1 MKRAL
6 LAVLC
11 GLVCAASA
19 YADVRTEEK
28 SQVKFEGML
37 GRVAGIFGGRGV
49 REGVTTIVVVKG
61 DRKSTTNGETQQIVD
76 LKEEKIY
83 DIDLKDKTYR
93 VVTFAQLREQMEE
106 ARRKAAEQQAKET
119 PKAGG
124 EPQQQPQFEMDYSLK
139 ETGQRK
145 AINGFD
151 THEVVMTITMREKG
165 KTLEQSGGIVLTN
178 SMWLAPLNAAQREIM
193 EFDIRYAEK
202 LASALFDARQ
212 MAAMTAMYP
221 QMQQAMAK
229 MQAENVKLD
238 GTTVLSEMKFET
250 VASAEQIAEA
260 SKADKPA
267 DKGASAP
274 PTSITGLGGLIG
286 RRIAAGNKDKDAA
299 AAAPP
304 PTPGHAIL
312 MTMHHELLKVTP
324 EAADA
329 DVSVPAGFKL
339 KS

>member
-1 MKRAL
+1 L
-6 LAVLC
+6 LAVVC
-11 GLVCAASA
+11 GLVWAGSA

-28 SQVKFEGML
+28 SQVTFEGML
-37 GRVAGIFGGRGV
+37 GRMAGIFGGRAA

-61 DRKSTTNGETQQIVD
+61 DRKSTINGDSQQIID

-83 DIDLKDKTYR
+83 DVDLKDKSYR
-93 VVTFAQLREQMEE
+93 VTTFAQIRQQMEE
-106 ARRKAAEQQAKET
+106 ARRKAAEQQAKEA
-119 PKAGG
+119 PKSSG
-124 EPQQQPQFEMDYSLK
+124 EPPQQQMDMDYSLK

-151 THEVVMTITMREKG
+151 AHEVVMTITIREKG
-165 KTLEQSGGIVLTN
+165 KTLEQSGGMVLTN
-178 SMWLAPLNAAQREIM
+178 SMWLAAPNASQREIV
-193 EFDIRYAEK
+193 EFDIRYAQA

-212 MAAMTAMYP
+212 MAAMAAMYP

-238 GTTVLSEMKFET
+238 GTTVLSDMKFET
-250 VASAEQIAEA
+250 VATAEQTAQAQSE
-260 SKADKPA
+260 KPA

-274 PTSITGLGGLIG
+274 PTSISGIGGLLG
-286 RRIAAGNKDKDAA
+286 RRIAGGNKDKDAA
-299 AAAPP
+299 AAPP
-304 PTPGHAIL
+304 SVPGRATM

-324 EAADA
+324 QAADA
-329 DVSVPAGFKL
+329 EVAVPAGFKL

>member
-6 LAVLC
+6 LAVVVV
-11 GLVCAASA
+11 GLVWAGSA

-28 SQVKFEGML
+28 SQVTFEGML
-37 GRVAGIFGGRGV
+37 GRMAGIFGGRAA

-61 DRKSTTNGETQQIVD
+61 DRKSTINGDSQQIID

-83 DIDLKDKTYR
+83 DVDLKDKSYR
-93 VVTFAQLREQMEE
+93 VTTFAQIRQQMEE

-119 PKAGG
+119 PKSSGAPP
-124 EPQQQPQFEMDYSLK
+124 PQQQMDMDYSLK

-151 THEVVMTITMREKG
+151 AHEVVMTITMREKG
-165 KTLEQSGGIVLTN
+165 KTLEQSGGMVLTN
-178 SMWLAPLNAAQREIM
+178 SMWLTATNASQREIV
-193 EFDIRYAEK
+193 EFDIRYAQA

-212 MAAMTAMYP
+212 MAAMAAMYP
-221 QMQQAMAK
+221 QMQEAMAK

-238 GTTVLSEMKFET
+238 GTTVLSDMKFET
-250 VASAEQIAEA
+250 VATAEQAA
-260 SKADKPA
+260 QAPADKPA

-274 PTSITGLGGLIG
+274 PTSITGIGGLLG

-299 AAAPP
+299 PAPP
-304 PTPGHAIL
+304 SVPGRATL

-324 EAADA
+324 QAADA
-329 DVSVPAGFKL
+329 DVAVPTGFKL